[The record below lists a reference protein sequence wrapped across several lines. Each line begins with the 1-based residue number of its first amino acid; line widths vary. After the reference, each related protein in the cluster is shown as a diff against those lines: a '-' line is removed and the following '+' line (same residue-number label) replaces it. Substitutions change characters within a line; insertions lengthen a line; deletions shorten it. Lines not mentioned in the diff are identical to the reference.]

1 MKRYYRINVADNMW
15 NGEGWSVNEFYEQP
29 YVIGISEAAEPGDIL
44 KALKDAG
51 LLRKRLRYQ
60 VENMEELGIY
70 IYYLADFQVLL
81 HLRPIAEEA
90 LDRECRYR
98 YGIQGRP
105 TEIIEVKVKGGR
117 R

>member
-1 MKRYYRINVADNMW
+1 MKKYFRVWVADNLW
-15 NGEGWSVNEFYEQP
+15 DGEGWSVNEYYEQP
-29 YVIGISEAAEPGDIL
+29 FIIGISEAAEPGDIL

-51 LLRKRLRYQ
+51 LLRKRLRYE
-60 VENMEELGIY
+60 VEDAEELGFY
-70 IYYLADFQVLL
+70 IYYVTDFQVLL
-81 HLRPIAEEA
+81 HLRPIAVEA
-90 LDRECRYR
+90 LYRECRYR